1 MRDLEGLIRE
11 IPKRNLEDALGK
23 TERLNLLVTP
33 QQKEGIRDAAERY
46 GLSMTD
52 YLLRIH
58 ALVEGRSREP
68 RLKRSGER
76 PIRSKSEQ
84 GR

>member
-1 MRDLEGLIRE
+1 MRDLERLIRE
-11 IPKRNLEDALGK
+11 IPKRKLEDALGK

-33 QQKEGIRDAAERY
+33 QQKEGIRAAAERY

-68 RLKRSGER
+68 RRKISVDR
-76 PIRSKSEQ
+76 PIRLKSPQ